1 MLAFLSDDIYGVINV
16 QCHYCV
22 YSVICLYRAKGT
34 VGVTVPS
41 AREKV
46 YEEMQDNLLSLKS
59 SLAFETIIPSQQKKV
74 CRNMNSIPIYFKK
87 INCVQNVKNANKS
100 VEKICAL
107 C

>member
-34 VGVTVPS
+34 VGVTAPS

-59 SLAFETIIPSQQKKV
+59 SLAFENIISPLVKKV
-74 CRNMNSIPIYFKK
+74 CRNMNGIIF
-87 INCVQNVKNANKS
+87 NF
-100 VEKICAL
+100 
-107 C
+107 

>member
-59 SLAFETIIPSQQKKV
+59 SLAFENIISPLVKKV
-74 CRNMNSIPIYFKK
+74 CRNMNGIIF
-87 INCVQNVKNANKS
+87 NF
-100 VEKICAL
+100 
-107 C
+107 

>member
-59 SLAFETIIPSQQKKV
+59 SLAFENIISPLVKKV
-74 CRNMNSIPIYFKK
+74 CRNMSGIIFNF
-87 INCVQNVKNANKS
+87 
-100 VEKICAL
+100 
-107 C
+107 

>member
-34 VGVTVPS
+34 VGVTAPS

-59 SLAFETIIPSQQKKV
+59 SLAFENIISPLVKKV
-74 CRNMNSIPIYFKK
+74 CRNMSGIIFNF
-87 INCVQNVKNANKS
+87 
-100 VEKICAL
+100 
-107 C
+107 

>member
-59 SLAFETIIPSQQKKV
+59 SLAFENIISHLVKKV
-74 CRNMNSIPIYFKK
+74 CRNMSGIIFNF
-87 INCVQNVKNANKS
+87 
-100 VEKICAL
+100 
-107 C
+107 

>member
-22 YSVICLYRAKGT
+22 YSVIRLYRAKGT
-34 VGVTVPS
+34 VGVTAPS

-59 SLAFETIIPSQQKKV
+59 SLAFENIIPSQHKKV
-74 CRNMNSIPIYFKK
+74 CRNMSGIIFNF
-87 INCVQNVKNANKS
+87 
-100 VEKICAL
+100 
-107 C
+107 